1 MRPRILEPF
10 EKENQLDIGFTHIV
24 RPCKT
29 CSPFVISRLWFSD
42 IKSIYNGAFYLEYLT
57 QFH

>member
-29 CSPFVISRLWFSD
+29 CSPFVISRLWSSD
-42 IKSIYNGAFYLEYLT
+42 IKSIYEYFILGYLI